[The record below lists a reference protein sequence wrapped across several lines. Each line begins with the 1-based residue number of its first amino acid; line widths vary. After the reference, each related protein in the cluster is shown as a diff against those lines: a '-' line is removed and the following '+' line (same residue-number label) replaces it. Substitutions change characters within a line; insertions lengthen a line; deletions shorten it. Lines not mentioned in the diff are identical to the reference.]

1 MEIIKTIIATFL
13 VSFFSYASTSVVIVG
28 DSLSAGYGVSK
39 EQSYPQLAKK
49 MLKEKGH
56 EIKVLNGSVSGSTTS
71 SLMSRLKWYKQSN
84 PDVTIIALGA
94 NDGLRGIPIK
104 VIKKNLDKGIA
115 FAKTMSKKVVL
126 LGMMLPLNYGED
138 YRKQFEQ
145 TYKDLSKKH
154 SIDLMPFLLKDVAG
168 VKKYNQEDGIH
179 PNKEGHKV
187 MAKNF
192 SALLSGILD
201 VKSK

>member
-1 MEIIKTIIATFL
+1 MEIIKTVIATFL
-13 VSFFSYASTSVVIVG
+13 ISFFSYASTSVVIVG

-49 MLKEKGH
+49 MLKQKGH

-71 SLMSRLKWYKQSN
+71 SLMSRLKWYKQSS

-145 TYKDLSKKH
+145 TFEDLSKNDKTLR
-154 SIDLMPFLLKDVAG
+154 II
-168 VKKYNQEDGIH
+168 NI
-179 PNKEGHKV
+179 
-187 MAKNF
+187 
-192 SALLSGILD
+192 ILT
-201 VKSK
+201 

>member
-1 MEIIKTIIATFL
+1 MEIIKTVIATFL
-13 VSFFSYASTSVVIVG
+13 ISFFSYASTSVVIVG

-49 MLKEKGH
+49 MLKQKGH

-71 SLMSRLKWYKQSN
+71 SLMSRLKWYKQSS

-145 TYKDLSKKH
+145 TFEDLSKKH

-179 PNKEGHKV
+179 PNKEGHRV
-187 MAKNF
+187 MAENF